1 MTTKFQEVGEVKNW
15 TNNSGADVVSGQV
28 VKMGC
33 LLGVAITDIA
43 NTAVGAVKV
52 TGVFSS
58 MPKTTGTA
66 WTVGLSLNWDVST
79 SKFDSVA
86 ATPATG
92 DVVGGAVAW
101 EAAASGDA
109 TGVVLLTPNGSATVT

>member
-1 MTTKFQEVGEVKNW
+1 MTTKFQEVGEVKTYSNAGSAI
-15 TNNSGADVVSGQV
+15 TAGSVVV
-28 VKMGC
+28 MGS
-33 LLGVAITDIA
+33 LLGIALTDIDA
-43 NTAVGAVKV
+43 TTGVGAVKI
-52 TGVFSS
+52 TGVFAN

-79 SKFDSVA
+79 SKFDSHA

-92 DVVGGAVAW
+92 DVLGAAVAW

-109 TGVVLLTPNGSATVT
+109 TGVVLLTPNGAASVD